1 MPEHDDTPA
10 HGHTSQAQPHAHG
23 PAAAGEDTNDAV
35 WKSDIGVTFWRT
47 TAADR
52 ERRRPRTRIL
62 LAELLP
68 FAADERFTFID
79 LGAGT
84 GAAAR
89 TIMDYF
95 PAATAILAD
104 YSQQMMAQG
113 AVELTPYAGR
123 YEYVEFN
130 LAHGG
135 PWPAAIPSGVDAV
148 VTSLAVH
155 HLNDARK
162 RELFREI
169 LDHLVPG
176 GWFLNYDP
184 VTTTDPVVQ
193 AAWHRVEDRRD
204 ESAAEKRSHRS
215 PEEQLRWENH
225 TRYLIPL
232 DQQVAYLREAGFEGV
247 DVYWRELDYA
257 IYGGRRPS
265 ASAA

>member
-1 MPEHDDTPA
+1 MPEHDNAHA
-10 HGHTSQAQPHAHG
+10 HGHTSQGQSDAHG
-23 PAAAGEDTNDAV
+23 RALAGEDTNEAI
-35 WKSDIGVTFWRT
+35 WKSDIGVTFWKA

-52 ERRRPRTRIL
+52 ERRRAGHRVL

-68 FAADERFTFID
+68 FATDEAFTFVD

-95 PAATAILAD
+95 PAASAILAD
-104 YSQQMMAQG
+104 YSEQMMAQG
-113 AVELTPYAGR
+113 AKELAPYAGR
-123 YEYVEFN
+123 YRYVEFN
-130 LAHGG
+130 LARGG
-135 PWPAAIPSGVDAV
+135 AWPADISSKVDAV

-155 HLNDARK
+155 HLNDDRK
-162 RELFREI
+162 RELFQEI

-184 VTTTDPVVQ
+184 VATADPVVQ

-204 ESAAEKRSHRS
+204 TSAADKRNHRS
-215 PEEQLRWENH
+215 PEEQLRFENH
-225 TRYLIPL
+225 TRYMIAL
-232 DQQVAYLREAGFEGV
+232 DPQVAFLREAGFEGV

-257 IYGGRRPS
+257 IYGGRRPT
-265 ASAA
+265 ATI

>member
-1 MPEHDDTPA
+1 MPEPDNAHADDHA
-10 HGHTSQAQPHAHG
+10 GHGQSPPSAPG
-23 PAAAGEDTNDAV
+23 GEDTNEAI
-35 WKSDIGVTFWRT
+35 WKSDIGVTFWKA

-52 ERRRPRTRIL
+52 ERRRAGHRVL

-68 FAADERFTFID
+68 FGADDTFTFID

-95 PAATAILAD
+95 PAANAILAD
-104 YSQQMMAQG
+104 YSEQMMAQG
-113 AVELTPYAGR
+113 AVELAPYAGR
-123 YEYVEFN
+123 YQYVEFN
-130 LAHGG
+130 LAQAGG
-135 PWPAAIPSGVDAV
+135 WPAGIPAQADAV

-155 HLNDARK
+155 HLNNDRK

-169 LDHLVPG
+169 LDHLAPG

-184 VTTTDPVVQ
+184 VTTADPVVQ

-204 ESAAEKRSHRS
+204 ASAAGKRNHRS

-225 TRYLIPL
+225 TRYMIPL
-232 DQQVAYLREAGFEGV
+232 DPQVAYLREAGFEGA

-257 IYGGRRPS
+257 IYGGRRP
-265 ASAA
+265 APDR